1 LTKTSQQRNLCS
13 FAYTFAQIA
22 GQTIFARITDST
34 TPDQFMVAQQNL
46 LALCQRQQQLISRE
60 GAVIDLEER
69 AQTSSEETDVGTEDS
84 PFDDWENQ

>member
-1 LTKTSQQRNLCS
+1 
-13 FAYTFAQIA
+13 
-22 GQTIFARITDST
+22 
-34 TPDQFMVAQQNL
+34 MVAQQNL